1 MRRGEGGW
9 GEKGAFKRGRVDID
23 GSALVTAINTSQL
36 SQLVKL
42 TNQAKLTLTLT

>member
-1 MRRGEGGW
+1 MGRGEGW

-23 GSALVTAINTSQL
+23 GSALVTSINTST